1 MILTSIVRKLFY
13 IIKIKVTKEN
23 HNSYEIPKI
32 LSNPERTVVMK
43 AEKIKLSGEKGKKI
57 SNQIN
62 GTYLSVCSQKV
73 RILSGNITRIILCPS
88 SGGKGIRLKTIK
100 ERFISTK

>member
-1 MILTSIVRKLFY
+1 MILTSIVRKLFD
-13 IIKIKVTKEN
+13 IRVTEEN